1 MPFFLTTVI
10 NRRIGYCVL
19 LSARGSSDIKN
30 VWLMLKCTLISRYGF
45 GNAGN
50 PTYGIPGGATL
61 QYKIKLNAFE
71 KVSES
76 K

>member
-1 MPFFLTTVI
+1 M
-10 NRRIGYCVL
+10 
-19 LSARGSSDIKN
+19 
-30 VWLMLKCTLISRYGF
+30 LMHVISRYGF

-50 PTYGIPGGATL
+50 STYGIPGGATL

-76 K
+76 KQISWSNYFFMAGDVKMSRFFVLF